1 MEEVNV
7 MRLDRKASVVPAVR
21 LHDTLAHDWAFP
33 VVNGQKPRVL
43 LEEPDDCDNFAY
55 WCVLTE
61 AGFNVD
67 CCSGPRRQPGGRCPL
82 LRSGHCE
89 LVDRADV
96 IVSTLGIDDE
106 VSRQVI
112 EAVQRQHTETP
123 MIIEA
128 SREQFKRRSNLFHGH
143 RLLPVPVTRRELLD
157 SVHAALAARRDR
169 VVDIGSYPA
178 FGDEDQL

>member
-1 MEEVNV
+1 
-7 MRLDRKASVVPAVR
+7 MRLDRKAPVCPAVR
-21 LHDTLAHDWAFP
+21 LHHILVHDWAFP

-55 WCVLTE
+55 WCFLTE

-67 CCSGPRRQPGGRCPL
+67 CCSGPSRRPGGRCPL
-82 LRSGHCE
+82 LTSGHCE
-89 LVDRADV
+89 LVERADV
-96 IVSTLGIDDE
+96 IVSKLGIDDE
-106 VSRQVI
+106 PSRQVI
-112 EAVQRQHTETP
+112 EAVQRQHPQTP

-143 RLLPVPVTRRELLD
+143 WLLPVPVIRRELLD

-169 VVDIGSYPA
+169 VVDTGSA
-178 FGDEDQL
+178 FQRSGDEERL